1 MLKFIKNFIKVFL
14 FASAVMGS
22 LILSITLM
30 MSFVMW
36 ELPGLYPL
44 YIYAAGFRIFLFAVL
59 IMTVIKTV
67 TEYE

>member
-22 LILSITLM
+22 IILSITLM
-30 MSFVMW
+30 MSFVLW
-36 ELPGLYPL
+36 ELPGLLPFYV
-44 YIYAAGFRIFLFAVL
+44 YATGFRVFLFVVL